1 MYNKSKKRYNDIML
15 NVKGIKKGRMYE
27 VPDPIDDE
35 DASTEERELLNSLV
49 DPHSWGPGYGEE

>member
-1 MYNKSKKRYNDIML
+1 MENKNTIKY

-35 DASTEERELLNSLV
+35 DVSAEEREALNHMAGT
-49 DPHSWGPGYGEE
+49 DPHFWGPGYDE